1 MRLVHSENAFGKSH
15 CRLGPDYSRLGIED
29 ALGLATERCQEPEDL
44 QKLLLADLRV
54 EKLEIE
60 FPDLDRKEDVFAG
73 VRASGIAEVQTSWG
87 RRRLCREQPR
97 W

>member
-1 MRLVHSENAFGKSH
+1 M
-15 CRLGPDYSRLGIED
+15 
-29 ALGLATERCQEPEDL
+29 
-44 QKLLLADLRV
+44 LLADLRV

-60 FPDLDRKEDVFAG
+60 FPDLDRKEDVFTG
-73 VRASGIAEVQTSWG
+73 VRASGIAEVKTSWG